1 MKQSGR
7 RGDECHSV
15 IVNEEGKDGKNDA
28 DNFLRPW
35 ESTERVDAQCLD
47 GWLGRYRKKPSAPSC
62 RALGLRSLV
71 LVGDVGDRDGGF
83 PRELYE
89 IQYPAPGDPELA
101 SRVRDLLAPVSVGL
115 DQRWGLDH
123 GTWSVLC

>member
-15 IVNEEGKDGKNDA
+15 IVNEEGKDGKTDA

-71 LVGDVGDRDGGF
+71 LVGDVGDRDVGATHD
-83 PRELYE
+83 PRLRRL
-89 IQYPAPGDPELA
+89 PA
-101 SRVRDLLAPVSVGL
+101 RVVRNPVS
-115 DQRWGLDH
+115 
-123 GTWSVLC
+123 C